1 MTRLLG
7 FDPLQRATE
16 FICRLMQC
24 GACVGAQR
32 PDYRWRLGLVCVG
45 AQRPDVLEAGACVR
59 RCPEARLSLEAGLTY
74 IGASKP
80 PRHAARLVCFAK
92 FPHGPDPLRKDQVG
106 PGGLFEPS
114 GYRNCIDPMGR
125 TLFINPESYRRDPSI
140 SMLSRPEECTL
151 RCLQLKR
158 R

>member
-16 FICRLMQC
+16 FICRLM
-24 GACVGAQR
+24 
-32 PDYRWRLGLVCVG
+32 
-45 AQRPDVLEAGACVR
+45 LEAGACVR

-80 PRHAARLVCFAK
+80 PRHAARLVRFAK

-106 PGGLFEPS
+106 PGGLFEPN
-114 GYRNCIDPMGR
+114 GYRN
-125 TLFINPESYRRDPSI
+125 
-140 SMLSRPEECTL
+140 
-151 RCLQLKR
+151 
-158 R
+158 

>member
-24 GACVGAQR
+24 DACVGAQR
-32 PDYRWRLGLVCVG
+32 PGYRWRLGLVCVG

-80 PRHAARLVCFAK
+80 PRHAARLVRIDGM
-92 FPHGPDPLRKDQVG
+92 P
-106 PGGLFEPS
+106 PS
-114 GYRNCIDPMGR
+114 GARPHFGIYKYIYIYTSSSSRFSRMDFNRLIRPIDKKIHTDLGANQK
-125 TLFINPESYRRDPSI
+125 TQGAEW
-140 SMLSRPEECTL
+140 
-151 RCLQLKR
+151 K
-158 R
+158 

>member
-80 PRHAARLVCFAK
+80 PRHAARLVRIDGM
-92 FPHGPDPLRKDQVG
+92 P
-106 PGGLFEPS
+106 PS
-114 GYRNCIDPMGR
+114 GARPHFGICIHIYICMYMN
-125 TLFINPESYRRDPSI
+125 T
-140 SMLSRPEECTL
+140 
-151 RCLQLKR
+151 
-158 R
+158 